1 MLMTDGEYRIE
12 INGINHWVKIDGSE
26 NETVPLVIIHGGP
39 GGNLYT
45 FERTVG
51 PLLAVKRTIVY
62 YEQRGSGRTEKPSSD
77 QDYSIKFL
85 IEDFKEIKNW
95 LGAEKVDLLGFSFG
109 GELALEISDALPEVI
124 HSIVLSAP
132 SLMNSEINKMVQIT
146 GFMSVVNNELYNEIQ
161 KIQKEALSIDEIYNK
176 VWSLVDT
183 ETVDL
188 LLFENQENAKM
199 NRKLWEESNLVNTGL
214 MYKALQ
220 KIPVEK
226 PLVDRLKYIQQRT
239 LIITGVFDRNTGI
252 PVSKIFAREIP
263 NNNWVLF
270 NRSAHFPDLEET
282 NQFVRTVIDFLES

>member
-51 PLLAVKRTIVY
+51 PLLASKRTIVY

-77 QDYSIKFL
+77 QDYSINFL

-109 GELALEISDALPEVI
+109 GELALEISEALPEDI

-146 GFMSVVNNELYNEIQ
+146 GFMSVVNNELYHEIQ
-161 KIQKEALSIDEIYNK
+161 KIQKETLSIDEIYNK

-220 KIPVEK
+220 KKPVEK
-226 PLVDRLKYIQQRT
+226 PLVDRLKDIQQRT

-263 NNNWVLF
+263 NNNWVIF
-270 NRSAHFPDLEET
+270 NKSAHFPDLEET
-282 NQFVRTVIDFLES
+282 NHFVGTVLDFLDS